1 MKARIPFS
9 PLALLIVLA
18 ISVSMLYAGT
28 GGKVA
33 GRVSDETT
41 GQPLVGANIVLKGTS
56 MGASADLDGNY
67 AILNVPPGVYTVV
80 VSMIGYRQ
88 VQIEDVRVS
97 TDLTTTANATLQEA
111 AVEVGP
117 ITVTAERPLVTR
129 DMTSSISTT
138 TAEQIQ
144 NLPVINVQQVLR
156 LSAGVI
162 EDGGR
167 LSIRGGR
174 TSEVAYWVDGVS
186 ATDPYNSTMGV
197 TVQPAAV
204 QELQLIS
211 GTFNA
216 EYGQAMSGIV
226 NIITKQG
233 SKTYA
238 GEMKVYTGDYVS
250 NGDKFRV
257 YKNLVTEKDPN
268 TSLTKIVSGDYE
280 NPLKKFNPVY
290 DAELSLSGP
299 VPLFRDNLTF
309 FANGRYFKDEGYF
322 YGRNWFRPNGTPG
335 DSSLVAL
342 NPLETTSLQ
351 GKLNYQ
357 LSSALRVS
365 YNIFWNKSDRERN
378 YYRFGGQVDYF
389 QGFDSR
395 AHRYVPYGLPQFHS
409 TGYTHTFMLNHTISP
424 STFYEL
430 RASKYYSES
439 KQYVFDD
446 PTAAVKWLVSVQEDT
461 TKGIVAE
468 VFDPTTPEGIAELNR
483 INTLGGS
490 YDYVAD
496 PNGPQGYLDPQSAN
510 NAPASYS
517 FLNRGMDVIRA
528 NRSSGYWVGKLD
540 LTSQVNKMHQLKLG
554 SEVRLHELK
563 LYSYQVVPKTD
574 ESGQQLIPF
583 QPAIPDVNSI
593 YEADYDRKPREISAY
608 VSDKVEFND
617 IILNIGLRYDYFDPN
632 ASIFTDP
639 TDPNIWS
646 PFKEIHIYKDTD
658 HDGTISASEENAS
671 NAYTLDERRALMQ
684 RKVDAKMALSPR
696 LGIAFPITDRGVIHF
711 SYGHFFQVPEFQ
723 YLYTGPD
730 FKITSGSGN
739 GLFGNPDLKP
749 QKTVMYEL
757 GLQQQLSN
765 DLGVD
770 VTLFYRDIRD
780 WVGTSRLFDTEKLTV
795 KYSMFENKDYENVRG
810 ITLKLEKRMSGNFS
824 FRTDYTFQIAE
835 GTYSSPTDEYN
846 DALNDRAPVLAL
858 IPMNWDQRHTFNAQF
873 MYNISGW
880 TVSLIGRYWSGRPYT
895 PSFPASESVGQ
906 SAVFGLTTN
915 SARLPAQRG
924 LDMTINKTFP
934 LASRVNLNFFV
945 NVYNVLDLR
954 DAVAVYTD
962 TGSPDYST
970 GIKPSQIPYSATRV
984 STVEDFVNNSS
995 WYIAPRQVQVGLAL
1009 GF

>member
-858 IPMNWDQRHTFNAQF
+858 IPMNWDQRHTFNAQL

>member
-1 MKARIPFS
+1 
-9 PLALLIVLA
+9 
-18 ISVSMLYAGT
+18 
-28 GGKVA
+28 
-33 GRVSDETT
+33 
-41 GQPLVGANIVLKGTS
+41 
-56 MGASADLDGNY
+56 
-67 AILNVPPGVYTVV
+67 
-80 VSMIGYRQ
+80 
-88 VQIEDVRVS
+88 
-97 TDLTTTANATLQEA
+97 
-111 AVEVGP
+111 
-117 ITVTAERPLVTR
+117 
-129 DMTSSISTT
+129 
-138 TAEQIQ
+138 
-144 NLPVINVQQVLR
+144 
-156 LSAGVI
+156 
-162 EDGGR
+162 
-167 LSIRGGR
+167 
-174 TSEVAYWVDGVS
+174 
-186 ATDPYNSTMGV
+186 
-197 TVQPAAV
+197 
-204 QELQLIS
+204 
-211 GTFNA
+211 
-216 EYGQAMSGIV
+216 
-226 NIITKQG
+226 
-233 SKTYA
+233 
-238 GEMKVYTGDYVS
+238 
-250 NGDKFRV
+250 
-257 YKNLVTEKDPN
+257 
-268 TSLTKIVSGDYE
+268 
-280 NPLKKFNPVY
+280 
-290 DAELSLSGP
+290 
-299 VPLFRDNLTF
+299 
-309 FANGRYFKDEGYF
+309 
-322 YGRNWFRPNGTPG
+322 
-335 DSSLVAL
+335 
-342 NPLETTSLQ
+342 
-351 GKLNYQ
+351 
-357 LSSALRVS
+357 
-365 YNIFWNKSDRERN
+365 
-378 YYRFGGQVDYF
+378 
-389 QGFDSR
+389 
-395 AHRYVPYGLPQFHS
+395 
-409 TGYTHTFMLNHTISP
+409 
-424 STFYEL
+424 
-430 RASKYYSES
+430 
-439 KQYVFDD
+439 
-446 PTAAVKWLVSVQEDT
+446 
-461 TKGIVAE
+461 
-468 VFDPTTPEGIAELNR
+468 
-483 INTLGGS
+483 
-490 YDYVAD
+490 
-496 PNGPQGYLDPQSAN
+496 
-510 NAPASYS
+510 
-517 FLNRGMDVIRA
+517 
-528 NRSSGYWVGKLD
+528 
-540 LTSQVNKMHQLKLG
+540 
-554 SEVRLHELK
+554 
-563 LYSYQVVPKTD
+563 
-574 ESGQQLIPF
+574 
-583 QPAIPDVNSI
+583 
-593 YEADYDRKPREISAY
+593 
-608 VSDKVEFND
+608 
-617 IILNIGLRYDYFDPN
+617 
-632 ASIFTDP
+632 
-639 TDPNIWS
+639 
-646 PFKEIHIYKDTD
+646 
-658 HDGTISASEENAS
+658 
-671 NAYTLDERRALMQ
+671 MQ

>member
-1 MKARIPFS
+1 MKAQIPFL
-9 PLALLIVLA
+9 PFALLIVLA
-18 ISVSMLYAGT
+18 VSASMLYAGT
-28 GGKVA
+28 GGKIA
-33 GRVSDETT
+33 GRVSDATT
-41 GQPLVGANIVLKGTS
+41 GQPLVAANIVLKGTS

-67 AILNVPPGVYTVV
+67 AILNIPPGVYTVV

-88 VQIEDVRVS
+88 EQIENVS
-97 TDLTTTANATLQEA
+97 VTTDLTTTVNATLQES

-117 ITVTAERPLVTR
+117 IVITAERPIVTR

-144 NLPVINVQQVLR
+144 NLPVISVQQVLR

-174 TSEVAYWVDGVS
+174 TSEVAYWVDGIS
-186 ATDPYNSTMGV
+186 ATDPYNFTMGV

-233 SKTYA
+233 SKSYA
-238 GEMKVYTGDYVS
+238 GEVKVYTGDYVS

-257 YKNLVTEKDPN
+257 YKNLVTKADPI
-268 TSLTKIVSGDYE
+268 TSGTDIVSGDYE
-280 NPLKKFNPVY
+280 NPLKEFNPVY

-299 VPLFRDNLTF
+299 VPLLGDNLTF
-309 FANGRYFKDEGYF
+309 FANGRYFYDRGYF
-322 YGRNWFRPNGTPG
+322 YGRNWFTPNGTPG

-395 AHRYVPYGLPQFHS
+395 IHKYVPYGVPEFHS

-490 YDYVAD
+490 YDYIAD

-510 NAPASYS
+510 NQPASYS
-517 FLNRGMDVIRA
+517 FLNKGMDVIRA
-528 NRSSGYWVGKLD
+528 TRSSGYWVGKLD
-540 LTSQVNKMHQLKLG
+540 LTSQVNKTHQLKLG

-574 ESGQQLIPF
+574 ASGQQLIPF

-608 VSDKVEFND
+608 VQDKVEFND
-617 IILNIGLRYDYFDPN
+617 IILNLGLRYDYFDPN

-639 TDPNIWS
+639 TDPNIYA
-646 PFKEIHIYKDTD
+646 PFKPEHIYKNYAP
-658 HDGTISASEENAS
+658 GVPEEDLVQ
-671 NAYTLDERRALMQ
+671 YTPEERRAFMQ

-723 YLYTGPD
+723 YLYTSPD

-757 GLQQQLSN
+757 GLQQQLFT
-765 DLGVD
+765 DIGVD

-780 WVGTSRLFDTEKLTV
+780 WVGTSRLLDTYKTGV
-795 KYSMFENKDYENVRG
+795 KYSIFENKDYENVRG
-810 ITLKLEKRMSGNFS
+810 ITLKLDKRMSNNFS
-824 FRTDYTFQIAE
+824 FRVDYTLQIAE

-846 DALNDRAPVLAL
+846 ASINNQAPQLML
-858 IPMNWDQRHTFNAQF
+858 IPMSWDQRHTVNVQL
-873 MYNISGW
+873 MYDLSGW

-906 SAVFGLTTN
+906 SAVFGLPPN
-915 SARLPAQRG
+915 SSRNPAQRG
-924 LDMTINKTFP
+924 LDMTINKAFP
-934 LASRVNLNFFV
+934 LASRVNLNLFV

-962 TGSPDYST
+962 TGSPDYT
-970 GIKPSQIPYSATRV
+970 TAINPSQIPYSASRV
-984 STVEDFVNNSS
+984 GTVQDFVNNSNF
-995 WYIAPRQVQVGLAL
+995 YTAPRQVQVGLAL
-1009 GF
+1009 DF